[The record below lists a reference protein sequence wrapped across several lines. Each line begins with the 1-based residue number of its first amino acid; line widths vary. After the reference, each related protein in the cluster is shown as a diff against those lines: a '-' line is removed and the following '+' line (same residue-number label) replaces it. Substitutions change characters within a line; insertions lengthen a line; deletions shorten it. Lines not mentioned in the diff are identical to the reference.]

1 MKVNRGWLI
10 MLVLS
15 LMAFVLEIEIR
26 ASAGWLIFGFIAS
39 ALFAY
44 SAFENE
50 LESTVLTGGANES

>member
-1 MKVNRGWLI
+1 MRVNKGWLI

-26 ASAGWLIFGFIAS
+26 ANVGWLIFGFIAS
-39 ALFAY
+39 SFFAY

-50 LESTVLTGGANES
+50 LESADKTGDSK

>member
-44 SAFENE
+44 SAKLHFPSPTIK
-50 LESTVLTGGANES
+50 L